1 VNLVEEEVS
10 TQSVNVVAGQSHRT

>member
-1 VNLVEEEVS
+1 VNLAEEEVS